1 MKGKILHITGAMN
14 VGGTETMLINLYRK
28 INNEIIFDFIS
39 YSNKESYYD
48 KEIEELGGKTIRLTP
63 PNEVGFIKAIDDIR
77 KIIREN
83 GPYDAVHT
91 HMMFNCGVAMIAAY
105 LEGIKVRV
113 SHAHT
118 TADISNSLLRK
129 SYALVMKVL
138 IRIFSTDFLACSNA
152 AGKYL
157 FGNNILKNKKYRI
170 LPNYIDYEKFINYNS
185 KTRFSTDF
193 LACSNAAGKY
203 LFGNNILKNKKYRIL
218 PNYIDY
224 EKFINYNSKTSLREE
239 LKLKE
244 EDLIVCHIGRF
255 INAKNHEFLI
265 DVTKEMVLANNN
277 IKLILVG
284 IGDEE
289 ERIRKRVEA
298 LDLNNNVYFLGLR
311 DDIPYILKSTNLFIL
326 PSISEGLGLVLL
338 EAQASKVNCLVSE
351 AIQKEVD
358 LGANLIT
365 QLRLDEGSKAWADK
379 ALSIIEKKQVMYVDI
394 MEAVKE
400 KEYDFNSILNNL
412 MSVYKLNLR

>member
-129 SYALVMKVL
+129 SYALVMKIL
-138 IRIFSTDFLACSNA
+138 IRI
-152 AGKYL
+152 
-157 FGNNILKNKKYRI
+157 
-170 LPNYIDYEKFINYNS
+170 
-185 KTRFSTDF
+185 FSTDF

>member
-1 MKGKILHITGAMN
+1 MKKRILHVTGAMN

-28 INNEIIFDFIS
+28 INNDIIFDFIS
-39 YSNKESYYD
+39 YSNKEAYYD
-48 KEIEELGGKTIRLTP
+48 KEIESLGGKIIRLSP

-83 GPYDAVHT
+83 GLYDVVHT

-105 LEGIKVRV
+105 LEGIKIRV

-118 TADISNSLLRK
+118 TADIRNSLLRK
-129 SYALVMKVL
+129 FYVVVMRIL
-138 IRIFSTDFLACSNA
+138 IRI
-152 AGKYL
+152 
-157 FGNNILKNKKYRI
+157 
-170 LPNYIDYEKFINYNS
+170 
-185 KTRFSTDF
+185 FSTDF

-239 LKLKE
+239 LRLNK
-244 EDLIVCHIGRF
+244 EDLLVCHIGRF
-255 INAKNHEFLI
+255 ISVKNHEFLI
-265 DVTKEMVLANNN
+265 DIIKDMVSLNNN

-289 ERIRKRVEA
+289 ENIIKKVEKVG
-298 LDLNNNVYFLGLR
+298 LSNNVLFLGIR
-311 DDIPYILKSTNLFIL
+311 GDIPYILKSVDLFIL

-338 EAQASKVNCLVSE
+338 EAQASNVPCLVSE

-358 LGANLIT
+358 LGLNLIT
-365 QLRLDEGSKAWADK
+365 QITLDKGSEVWANK
-379 ALSIIEKKQVMYVDI
+379 ALNIIEKKQSMNVDI
-394 MEAVKE
+394 MESIQK
-400 KEYDFNSILNNL
+400 KGYDLNSILKSL
-412 MSVYKLNLR
+412 MSVYKFKLE